1 MAIVSFTAT
10 RSGNTLNLLAVSD
23 QAAAVFYWYLDGAF
37 QQSTPTG
44 LLALTLAAG
53 EQVRVTVLDR
63 DASFDPIAGGP
74 EAHPARRT
82 LAWVRSLAADAAAY
96 RVEQKAGVGS
106 WEVVATVV
114 ATVAL
119 WEYRLVT
126 ERLND
131 LTDYQWRVIPIDR
144 YGNEGTAVTL
154 AAERVVRYPDAPD
167 FGVVYDDGTQQV
179 TVSAA

>member
-10 RSGNTLNLLAVSD
+10 RSGNTLHLVAVSD
-23 QAAAVFYWYLDGAF
+23 QAGAVFYWYLDGAF

-44 LLALTLAAG
+44 LLTITLAAG
-53 EQVRVTVLDR
+53 EQARVTVLDR
-63 DASFDPIAGGP
+63 VGAFDPIAGGP

-82 LAWVRSLAADAAAY
+82 VAWTRSLALDAAVY
-96 RVEQKAGVGS
+96 RLEQKVGTGS
-106 WEVVATVV
+106 WDVVATVA
-114 ATVAL
+114 ATAAL

-126 ERLND
+126 DRLAD
-131 LTDYQWRVIPIDR
+131 LTDHQWRVIPIDR
-144 YGNEGTAVTL
+144 YGNEGAAVTL

-167 FGVVYDDGTQQV
+167 FAATYDAGTGRV